1 MSPETGR
8 VPALEIL
15 RWSLLTALLV
25 ACLVGYFKYARTA
38 APVIPMVPTEG
49 R

>member
-1 MSPETGR
+1 MNPETGR

-15 RWSLLTALLV
+15 RWSLLTLLLV
-25 ACLVGYFKYARTA
+25 ACLVGYFRYARTA
-38 APVIPMVPTEG
+38 TPVIPIVPTEG